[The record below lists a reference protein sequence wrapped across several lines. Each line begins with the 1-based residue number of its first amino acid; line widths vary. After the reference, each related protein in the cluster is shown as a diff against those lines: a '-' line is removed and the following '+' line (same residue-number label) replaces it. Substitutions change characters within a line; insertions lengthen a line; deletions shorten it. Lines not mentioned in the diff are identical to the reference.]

1 MVTMS
6 DIAAR
11 VGVSQAT
18 VSYVLNGRKSGVPV
32 RQEMRE
38 RILKTATELGYRR
51 NELARAMASGKNYVL
66 GFVTHLPGEENS
78 NRIMLG
84 AQEEASDR
92 GYVIKMLPMA
102 GFPDYKQSFA
112 RLAEQRLAG
121 VMALNFKADAVECL
135 REETQRFEIPV
146 VLMDDP
152 PPQNWAANVVSDDA
166 DGLRQAIAHLRQL
179 GHERIGFVSA
189 QSNSPLAQ
197 RRRASFLRLMEENGL
212 SVPEAFV
219 VATNWKNPDI
229 IESGLRPLLEPG
241 RAPSTYPTA
250 LLCAGDF
257 IAMVALRLA
266 RSLGFHVP
274 RDLSI
279 IGFADFLF
287 ASYADPPL
295 TTIAQPYE
303 EMGRLGVRYLLEPP
317 PTEAFPPTI
326 LLPTQLIVRGST
338 DIVCEDERSCAPA
351 QR

>member
-1 MVTMS
+1 MN

-32 RQEMRE
+32 REEMRT
-38 RILKTATELGYRR
+38 RILQTAEELGYRR

-84 AQEEASDR
+84 AQEEASDK
-92 GYVIKMLPMA
+92 GYTIRLLPLA
-102 GFPDYKQSFA
+102 GFPDYQQAFA

-121 VMALNFKADAVECL
+121 VMALNFKADAIDCL
-135 REETQRFEIPV
+135 REETQRFGIPV

-152 PPQNWAANVVSDDA
+152 PTQNWAASVVSDDA

-179 GHERIGFVSA
+179 GHERIAFVSA

-197 RRRASFLRLMEENGL
+197 QRQDSFLRLMEESGL
-212 SVPEAFV
+212 LVPDSFV
-219 VATNWKNPDI
+219 IATNWKNPEI
-229 IESGLRPLLEPG
+229 IEKGLRHLLEPG
-241 RAPSTYPTA
+241 RDPSAYPTA

-266 RSLGFHVP
+266 RALGFHVP
-274 RDLSI
+274 RDVSI
-279 IGFADFLF
+279 VGFADFLF

-303 EMGRLGVRYLLEPP
+303 EMGRLGVRYLLEPSPSAPGP
-317 PTEAFPPTI
+317 PAFCVPTR
-326 LLPTQLIVRGST
+326 LIVRGST
-338 DIVCEDERSCAPA
+338 GAARLD
-351 QR
+351 